1 RRSRFLVAWLL
12 GMTTLGVS
20 GTQKRTVAFS
30 AAAARTKEKTAPF
43 ANDVHFLYQDN
54 PQMQGGV
61 EPPHSKRTARSQKA
75 QQMGAEDAATYWLA
89 VISARMVEYSALVII
104 RRVTRSRLSL

>member
-1 RRSRFLVAWLL
+1 
-12 GMTTLGVS
+12 MTTLGVS